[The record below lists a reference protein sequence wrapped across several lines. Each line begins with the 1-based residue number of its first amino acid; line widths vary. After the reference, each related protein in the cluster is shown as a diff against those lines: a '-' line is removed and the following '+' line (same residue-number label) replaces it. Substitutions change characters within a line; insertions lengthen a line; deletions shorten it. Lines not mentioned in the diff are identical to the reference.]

1 LKNSYTLLQRIL
13 HKISLENGIF
23 LEASYQLEKEIQKSN
38 LKDAPNIS
46 KVFITGLARS
56 GTTSILNHLVNQGS
70 FFSLGYKNLPFIMM
84 PNLSK
89 KIYNPKINKTFK
101 ERAHGDSILVNE
113 ESPEAIDEV
122 FWKMILENSYIGKNE
137 MNFHKLNEKVIHEYL
152 NFIFLHLQAAENN
165 QTVYC
170 TKNNNNILR
179 LSSLENYFPNDTFI
193 ITFRDPV
200 QHALSLRKQ
209 HLKFV
214 EKQKKDPFILSYF
227 NSLGHHEFG
236 LGLKPFYLGDDLIF
250 SRISNGDSQTMD
262 YWLYA
267 WLNYY
272 KYFLN
277 MQSGNEILI
286 SFENLCAN
294 PNNEMKK
301 IFNKTKVKARSTF
314 EPFEQTHYPLDEEV
328 DAHLISECY
337 QIYNQLLIQSEIENV
352 E

>member
-1 LKNSYTLLQRIL
+1 MKNSYTFLQRIL

-23 LEASYQLEKEIQKSN
+23 LEASFLLEKEIQKYS
-38 LKDAPNIS
+38 LKEAPEIP
-46 KVFITGLARS
+46 KVFISGLARS
-56 GTTSILNHLVNQGS
+56 GTTSILNNLVNEGS

-84 PNLSK
+84 PSLSK
-89 KIYNPKINKTFK
+89 KIYSPKINKTFK

-122 FWKMILENSYIGKNE
+122 FWKMILENSFIGKNG
-137 MNFHKLNEKVIHEYL
+137 MNFHKLNEKVIHEYV
-152 NFIFLHLQAAENN
+152 NFILLHLQGAESN
-165 QTVYC
+165 QTIYC

-179 LSSLENYFPNDTFI
+179 LSSLENYFPNETFI

-200 QHALSLRKQ
+200 QHALSLRNQ
-209 HLKFV
+209 HYKFV

-262 YWLYA
+262 YWLYV
-267 WLNYY
+267 WMNYY

-277 MQSGNEILI
+277 IQTGNEILI
-286 SFENLCAN
+286 SFEKLCLN
-294 PNNEMKK
+294 PNKEMKK
-301 IFNKTKVKARSTF
+301 IFKKTKVKGKPTF
-314 EPFEQTHYPLDEEV
+314 EPYEQTQYRLDEEV
-328 DAHLISECY
+328 DAHLMSECY

>member
-1 LKNSYTLLQRIL
+1 LKNSYTFLQRIL

-23 LEASYQLEKEIQKSN
+23 LEASFLLEKEIQKYS
-38 LKDAPNIS
+38 LKEAPEIR
-46 KVFITGLARS
+46 KVFISGLARS
-56 GTTSILNHLVNQGS
+56 GTTSILNNLVNEGS

-84 PNLSK
+84 PSLSK
-89 KIYNPKINKTFK
+89 KIYSPNINKTFK

-122 FWKMILENSYIGKNE
+122 FWKMILENSFICKNK
-137 MNFHKLNEKVIHEYL
+137 MNFHKLNEKVIHEYV
-152 NFIFLHLQAAENN
+152 NFISLHLKANQNN
-165 QTVYC
+165 QTIYC

-193 ITFRDPV
+193 ITFRDPI
-200 QHALSLRKQ
+200 QHVLSLRKQ

-214 EKQKKDPFILSYF
+214 EKQKKDSFILSYF

-250 SRISNGDSQTMD
+250 SRISNGDSKTAD
-262 YWLYA
+262 YWLYV

-277 MQSGNEILI
+277 IQTGNEILI
-286 SFENLCAN
+286 SIENLCVN
-294 PNNEMKK
+294 PNKEMKK
-301 IFNKTKVKARSTF
+301 IFKKTKVKGKSTYK
-314 EPFEQTHYPLDEEV
+314 PFERIHYKLDEEV

-337 QIYNQLLIQSEIENV
+337 QIYNQLLNQSEIENV